1 MSKEVQT
8 HVVVTAQAYG
18 AFRHGQVVPVE
29 KLPPG
34 EYWKNYIG
42 DGLRFATEDE
52 IRKEFVTI
60 TRSKNTPGSVEIEL
74 ANAKI
79 AIRNKQA
86 TIDRLE
92 LEASRTRND
101 QAQAESP
108 ALLAGKDKDI
118 KELKVALGEAQQKLA
133 KSQAENI
140 GLKQELA
147 AASFAAR
154 SKPTGSDHAA
164 STETATTAGSESAT
178 GGQSEIADA
187 GTPGEAAQA
196 DGTPNAKPA
205 GNGKGGKKQ
214 SQ

>member
-8 HVVVTAQAYG
+8 HVVVTSQAYG
-18 AFRHGQVVPVE
+18 AFRHGQVVPVD

-42 DGLRFATEDE
+42 DGLRYATEDE
-52 IRKEFVTI
+52 VDKEFVTI
-60 TRSKNTPGSVEIEL
+60 IRSKNAPGSVEIEL
-74 ANAKI
+74 ANAKVT
-79 AIRNKQA
+79 IRNKQA

-108 ALLAGKDKDI
+108 ALLAGKDKEI

-147 AASFAAR
+147 AKATST
-154 SKPTGSDHAA
+154 PGS
-164 STETATTAGSESAT
+164 SGGEPSQVPGSENAAEGSNEA
-178 GGQSEIADA
+178 GQQTE
-187 GTPGEAAQA
+187 
-196 DGTPNAKPA
+196 
-205 GNGKGGKKQ
+205 GNTRRGKK
-214 SQ
+214 